1 MKKLALAVLAVGLL
15 VVSVGAQTTAP
26 VRHFV
31 GRSLGGGFHPVAG
44 TQFTEETVTL
54 KFGPDDNAP
63 DFMIDFITRIADH
76 RPAPPGVVDLIV
88 TELHA
93 ADDRTP
99 AMTLRT
105 DDRTLPLPTRLHGRR
120 SVATTMTFEDFEKL
134 IASTT
139 IVEQAFDADLEFS
152 AGQIRML
159 RATVDRWMG
168 R

>member
-1 MKKLALAVLAVGLL
+1 MKIAITLLTVGLTAA
-15 VVSVGAQTTAP
+15 SAAAQIAAP
-26 VRHFV
+26 VRHV
-31 GRSLGGGFHPVAG
+31 AGRSVGGGFHPVAG

-54 KFGPDDNAP
+54 KFGPDDTAP
-63 DFMIDFITRIADH
+63 GFMIDFITRIADH

-88 TELHA
+88 TELHT

-99 AMTLRT
+99 AMALRA

-120 SVATTMTFEDFEKL
+120 SIATTMTFEDFEKL
-134 IASTT
+134 IASTI
-139 IVEQAFDADLEFS
+139 IVEHAFDADLEFS